1 MAAPPL
7 RIPVGLSMDDFD
19 RSVGKLRSAT
29 QEATQFMVKQFVKA
43 NLDIAAVFAKPVAM
57 GTFEAV
63 RTVGIPAFKG
73 LSDVVT
79 PLALRFAP
87 LVGAVTAVVG
97 VFKLMGY
104 ATDLAREKIEEFNET
119 AKKAADV
126 NLSADFFQR
135 LNVSGQALKL
145 TIEEVE
151 AALAK
156 FNTQATDR
164 LGGGYLQQRLIE
176 LREAGNFSGNAG
188 VGQFGSATGN
198 EAKLRAAV
206 DLISEALD
214 KGERLAALDLAE
226 KAFGSKVA
234 ENLRANSNYLREMV
248 ENADKVA
255 AAKIVSDEDL
265 GIAISLKNRLEEAQ
279 KILAER
285 MKPIQADLARLGM
298 NYEES
303 WVQIY
308 ENLAAAV
315 QQANRLYDWLK
326 EIPDIFARAGN
337 APFWTQLR
345 QWSERQGW
353 NSTPGELGLVEDNG
367 ANGSESPAIRALR
380 ARLNNPLAVRQAMR
394 EATETDYA
402 VRRDTSRAPRRE
414 ETRQIEEQMDAVERL
429 INTMQRSTDIMQVE
443 IETMGRS
450 ASERERGIALARAE
464 AAARQRGEPLTEKE
478 IKAIEQ
484 LADAH
489 ARLQER
495 IEAARPLATFLRDAE
510 SFNRALSEASA
521 NGLRSFENSLVS
533 VVNGTRSVKDAFKD
547 MARSI
552 IDDLARIAI
561 RQSITGP
568 LARGLLGMFGGGVGG
583 GTGFDVNPWS
593 SGGMFGIG
601 ANADGTD
608 YWRGGL
614 TWVGERGPEL
624 VNLPRGAQV
633 IPNDVARN
641 MGGGG
646 GVNVPVRI
654 SIDARGADEA
664 GIARLQAQ
672 LAQLE
677 ASIPQRVVI
686 SIREARAGNVKI

>member
-7 RIPVGLSMDDFD
+7 RIPFSLSMDDFEK
-19 RSVGKLRSAT
+19 SVGKARSVT

-43 NLDIAAVFAKPVAM
+43 NLDIAAVFAKPIAM

-104 ATDLAREKIEEFNET
+104 ATELAREKIEEFNET
-119 AKKAADV
+119 AKKAGDV
-126 NLSADFFQR
+126 NFSTDMFQR

-156 FNTQATDR
+156 FNTQATER
-164 LGGGYLQQRLIE
+164 LGGGFLQGRLNE

-188 VGQFGSATGN
+188 VGQFGAAVGN

-234 ENLRANSNYLREMV
+234 ENLRANSNFLREMV
-248 ENADKVA
+248 ENADRLA
-255 AAKIVSDEDL
+255 ATKIVSDEDL
-265 GIAISLKNRLEEAQ
+265 GIAISLKTRLEEAQ
-279 KILAER
+279 KILSER

-303 WVQIY
+303 WVSIY
-308 ENLAAAV
+308 ENLAGAV

-337 APFWTQLR
+337 APFWNRLR
-345 QWSERQGW
+345 EWSERQGM
-353 NSTPGELGLVEDNG
+353 NSTPAQLGLIEENG
-367 ANGSESPAIRALR
+367 VSGSDSPAIRALR
-380 ARLNNPLAVRQAMR
+380 ARMNNPLAIRQAMR
-394 EATETDYA
+394 EATETDFA
-402 VRRDTSRAPRRE
+402 VRRDTSRAPQKNE
-414 ETRQIEEQMDAVERL
+414 ATAQLQQQMDAVERL
-429 INTMQRSTDIMQVE
+429 INSMQRSNDILQVE
-443 IETMGRS
+443 MDTLGKS
-450 ASERERGIALARAE
+450 ASERERGIAMAKAE
-464 AAARQRGEPLTEKE
+464 AAARSANRTLTEE
-478 IKAIEQ
+478 ERQGILR

-489 ARLQER
+489 AALQER
-495 IEAARPLATFLRDAE
+495 LEAARPLANFLRDAE
-510 SFNRALSEASA
+510 QVNRALSEASVG
-521 NGLRSFENSLVS
+521 GLRSFENGIIG
-533 VVNGTRSVKDAFKD
+533 VVNGTRTLKQAFAD

-552 IDDLARIAI
+552 GEDLLRISI
-561 RQSITGP
+561 RQAITGP
-568 LARGLLGMFGGGVGG
+568 LSRGLLGAFGGGGN
-583 GTGFDVNPWS
+583 GTGFDINPWS
-593 SGGMFGIG
+593 AGGMFGVG
-601 ANADGTD
+601 SNAEGTD
-608 YWRGGL
+608 YWRGGP
-614 TWVGERGPEL
+614 TWVGEKGPEL
-624 VNLPRGAQV
+624 LNLPRGSQIV
-633 IPNDVARN
+633 PNDIARN

-646 GVNVPVRI
+646 VSAPVRI
-654 SIDARGADEA
+654 SIDARGADSA
-664 GIARLQAQ
+664 GLAKLQTQ
-672 LAQLE
+672 LAKLE
-677 ASIPQRVVI
+677 TSLPQRVVMAV
-686 SIREARAGNVKI
+686 RDARAANVKI